1 MIPLAQTLRPV
12 SRARAALSRQ
22 LATAHR
28 FAFMLDGQPG
38 ELRLQLA
45 QEAKPDAQES
55 GWRCHAGTL
64 WLDNAAPLLSLFSA
78 CPALLPGPHDS
89 EDAVHWYWTHYNH
102 ALSPALR
109 DLFGELQPL
118 FPAPTGHSAIPD
130 KTQPPDDSDQP
141 DNSASAASAA
151 SAASPHPAPSDAHAP
166 AEVTLWL
173 DASRGDF
180 RVRSR
185 LRTSHQTLQQWLSR
199 PGWSAPRYPLP
210 GHLAIRVPLILAEVT
225 LSHKQL
231 THLEPGD
238 LICPLKQYFSPQ
250 GDGSITLA
258 DRRLT
263 GQLRMDVLAP
273 YWFTVTELEECPV
286 TTPFDDTAVFDNTA
300 AFDADTASEASPY
313 AEYGAPD
320 GDNPAGAL
328 SGYALPPL
336 TLALTVRC
344 GYLTLTLQDLQ
355 QLAPGSVLTLQ
366 QATPGEATLY
376 HGEQPLALGELVD
389 VEGRLGLQITRRLG
403 VDGEIESESSR

>member
-45 QEAKPDAQES
+45 QEAVPDAQES

-89 EDAVHWYWTHYNH
+89 EDAVHWYWTHYNQ
-102 ALSPALR
+102 ALSPTLR
-109 DLFGELQPL
+109 DLFGEFQPL
-118 FPAPTGHSAIPD
+118 FPAPTGHSTLPD
-130 KTQPPDDSDQP
+130 KTQPPDDS
-141 DNSASAASAA
+141 
-151 SAASPHPAPSDAHAP
+151 AP

-173 DASRGDF
+173 DARRGDF

-210 GHLAIRVPLILAEVT
+210 GHLAIRVPLTLAEVT
-225 LSHKQL
+225 LSHEQL
-231 THLEPGD
+231 AHLEPGD

-263 GQLRMDVLAP
+263 GRLRMDVLAP

-300 AFDADTASEASPY
+300 SFDADTASEASPY

-355 QLAPGSVLTLQ
+355 QLAPGTVLTLQ

-403 VDGEIESESSR
+403 VDGEIAPESSR

>member
-45 QEAKPDAQES
+45 QEAVPDAQES

-89 EDAVHWYWTHYNH
+89 EDAVHWYWTHYNQ
-102 ALSPALR
+102 ALSPTLR
-109 DLFGELQPL
+109 DLFGEFQPL
-118 FPAPTGHSAIPD
+118 FPAPTGHSTLPD
-130 KTQPPDDSDQP
+130 KTQPPDDS
-141 DNSASAASAA
+141 
-151 SAASPHPAPSDAHAP
+151 AP

-173 DASRGDF
+173 DARRGDF

-185 LRTSHQTLQQWLSR
+185 LRTSYQTLQQWLSR

-210 GHLAIRVPLILAEVT
+210 GHLAIRVPLTLAEVT
-225 LSHKQL
+225 LSHEQL
-231 THLEPGD
+231 TRLEPGD

-263 GQLRMDVLAP
+263 GRLRMDVLAP

-300 AFDADTASEASPY
+300 SFDAYTASEASPY
-313 AEYGAPD
+313 AEYAAPD

-355 QLAPGSVLTLQ
+355 QLAPGTVLTLQ

-403 VDGEIESESSR
+403 VDGEIAPESSR